1 MGAPASSTPSTWLE
15 RLGLGRPELRA
26 WAMYDWANS
35 AFYTIVITAV
45 FPLFFDGLA
54 DAAEVEDARS
64 TALFG
69 YTTAASLTL
78 IALLAP
84 LLGAL
89 ADHRALRKRMLA
101 ACVACGVL
109 ATGGMAFLGPSSWQ
123 LALVLF
129 GLANAA
135 AGGGA
140 VFYDALL
147 PHLAKREEVDRVSTA
162 GYALG
167 YVGGGLLLALD
178 LFLIESWESVG
189 LPSKGFAVRF
199 GFFLVAVWWAIFTL
213 PLLRR
218 VPEPAA
224 EEVPGTAGRSAALVA
239 WERLRST
246 FAELRRYRQAL
257 LFLIAFLIYND
268 GVLTIMR
275 FATIYGR
282 NMDLED
288 GDMILAVLIVQF
300 VGIPCAFLNGALA
313 TRIGAKSTILLGL
326 LVYCGIALLG
336 WQMSTAWHFYAL
348 AGQVA
353 LVQGGVQALSRSVFA
368 SMIPADKAAEFF
380 GFFAVGEKF
389 AGILGPLLF
398 AGVTDASG
406 DPGAA
411 ILAVASFFVVGGAIL
426 WRVDI
431 EAGRRAV
438 RTTA

>member
-1 MGAPASSTPSTWLE
+1 MKRLTFLE
-15 RLGLGRPELRA
+15 RLGLHRPELRA

-35 AFYTIVITAV
+35 AFVLVVITAV
-45 FPLFFDGLA
+45 FPIFYKGIAEGSGVNAANATKWLSYATTISLLMVASCSPMLGAVADFLGIKKKMLAIFVALGSAATAALFFLQAGDWVL
-54 DAAEVEDARS
+54 
-64 TALFG
+64 ALFFFG
-69 YTTAASLTL
+69 LGNASL
-78 IALLAP
+78 
-84 LLGAL
+84 
-89 ADHRALRKRMLA
+89 
-101 ACVACGVL
+101 
-109 ATGGMAFLGPSSWQ
+109 FLS
-123 LALVLF
+123 F
-129 GLANAA
+129 
-135 AGGGA
+135 
-140 VFYDALL
+140 VFYDSLL
-147 PHLAKREEVDRVSTA
+147 PHISQSEDELDRVSTA

-275 FATIYGR
+275 MATIYGR
-282 NMDLED
+282 NVGLED

-348 AGQVA
+348 AGLVA